1 LKKGQTY
8 NSLTPVYGLSLV
20 NENFELSPEFE
31 KTYYHHYQM
40 VHTQNPEKQIEGLE
54 LIFIELPKF
63 TTQNFT
69 ERKLQYLW
77 LKFMTN
83 IDETTREIPR
93 DLAENQSISEAIS
106 LLQASGFNQ
115 NELAYYDKYWDS
127 IRIERSS
134 LDEKFEEGRVEGRV
148 EGEQIGIAKG
158 EQIGIAKGEQITKEK
173 IARDLLMAG
182 ISIDIIANTTGLTIE
197 QIKTLT

>member
-1 LKKGQTY
+1 
-8 NSLTPVYGLSLV
+8 
-20 NENFELSPEFE
+20 
-31 KTYYHHYQM
+31 
-40 VHTQNPEKQIEGLE
+40 
-54 LIFIELPKF
+54 
-63 TTQNFT
+63 
-69 ERKLQYLW
+69 
-77 LKFMTN
+77 MTN

-134 LDEKFEEGRVEGRV
+134 LDEKFEEGREEGRV
-148 EGEQIGIAKG
+148 EG

>member
-1 LKKGQTY
+1 LFNASKAYVQQLKKGQTY

-77 LKFMTN
+77 LKFMTD

-134 LDEKFEEGRVEGRV
+134 LDEKFEEGRAE
-148 EGEQIGIAKG
+148 
-158 EQIGIAKGEQITKEK
+158 GEQITKEK
-173 IARDLLMAG
+173 IARDLIVAG
-182 ISIDIIANTTGLTIE
+182 VSVDIVAKTTGLTLE
-197 QIKTLT
+197 QIEKLK

>member
-1 LKKGQTY
+1 
-8 NSLTPVYGLSLV
+8 
-20 NENFELSPEFE
+20 
-31 KTYYHHYQM
+31 
-40 VHTQNPEKQIEGLE
+40 
-54 LIFIELPKF
+54 
-63 TTQNFT
+63 
-69 ERKLQYLW
+69 
-77 LKFMTN
+77 MTN

-106 LLQASGFNQ
+106 LLQASGFNK

-134 LDEKFEEGRVEGRV
+134 LDEKFEEGRVEGREEGRV